1 MIHLIVLFVCGA
13 VIQMDRKKLLA
24 VVSNN
29 EAQTVAQIASKR
41 NADLCARYGCTLEQL
56 IEQRAAAAMAQ
67 VNSNLWEAWAQ
78 AFYRNNINT
87 TCPAPFP
94 AELESATG
102 KARTYINMFRNDLI
116 AWGLI
121 PAPVKNNQPVTVES
135 MIAETAVAEPA
146 IDLRKVKS
154 TVPRLTIPVR

>member
-24 VVSNN
+24 VVANN
-29 EAQTVAQIASKR
+29 EAQTVAKTIADR
-41 NADLCARYGCTLEQL
+41 NNALCDRYGITLEQL

-78 AFYRNNINT
+78 AFYRNNIQT

-102 KARTYINMFRNDLI
+102 KAKGYINMFRSDLI

-135 MIAETAVAEPA
+135 MTVETAVAEPA
-146 IDLRKVKS
+146 IDLRKVKP